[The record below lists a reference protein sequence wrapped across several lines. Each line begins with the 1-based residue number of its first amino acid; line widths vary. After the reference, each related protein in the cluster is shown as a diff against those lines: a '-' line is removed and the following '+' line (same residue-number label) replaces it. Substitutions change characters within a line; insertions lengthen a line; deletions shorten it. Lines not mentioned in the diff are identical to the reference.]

1 MIDLIASI
9 RTDAAALADIA
20 EIDPYA
26 PIARYPGWTQI
37 DLLVH
42 VGSLHRRT
50 TETIR
55 TAAAERV
62 GRTFPADEEPAALL
76 SWFRAGAEDL
86 AAVLEGADPS
96 MRVWGLGPEPTVGSW
111 LIRMALETAVHRWD
125 AQLPRGEPDPIDPEL
140 AVLGIDEFAALW
152 SGSVVIGGH
161 TSPLCLRATDGRQSW
176 RLAPAG
182 EGISFERGEGTE
194 SVSGTAAT
202 LYLWLLGRAS
212 LADLDTS
219 SDAEAW
225 QAAIKALPDARR

>member
-1 MIDLIASI
+1 MHQS
-9 RTDAAALADIA
+9 RV
-20 EIDPYA
+20 
-26 PIARYPGWTQI
+26 YPGWTQI

-42 VGSLHRRT
+42 VGSVHRRT
-50 TETIR
+50 TET
-55 TAAAERV
+55 
-62 GRTFPADEEPAALL
+62 
-76 SWFRAGAEDL
+76 
-86 AAVLEGADPS
+86 
-96 MRVWGLGPEPTVGSW
+96 
-111 LIRMALETAVHRWD
+111 
-125 AQLPRGEPDPIDPEL
+125 
-140 AVLGIDEFAALW
+140 GIDEFAALW
-152 SGSVVIGGH
+152 SGSVVIGGY